1 MLQKICLTTKT
12 SCLIIIIDY
21 LIIYLCRVCF
31 LFRAKRPGL
40 DLTFHRAIDLT
51 RDIKVHNDHPDLHDD
66 DDDDDKEVDSN
77 NYSDQYSDYH
87 CYDAL

>member
-1 MLQKICLTTKT
+1 M
-12 SCLIIIIDY
+12 IIIVDY

-51 RDIKVHNDHPDLHDD
+51 RDIKVHNDHPDLHDA
-66 DDDDDKEVDSN
+66 DDDKEVDSN
-77 NYSDQYSDYH
+77 NYSDSDYH
-87 CYDAL
+87 CYDALYASAR